1 MRKKEEILA
10 KELTAYV
17 KNKHTQDECNGFV
30 SGFEKAF
37 NFADEQSVAFAEFLV
52 KNYQPRFPNKG
63 EWVKI
68 LDSNK
73 FKTIYTTE
81 QLLQIFKNENKQL
94 W

>member
-17 KNKHTQDECNGFV
+17 KDKHTQDECSGFV

-52 KNYQPRFPNKG
+52 KNYQPCFPNKG
-63 EWVKI
+63 KWVKI

-73 FKTIYTTE
+73 FTTIYTTE
-81 QLLQIFKNENKQL
+81 QLLQIFKNENK
-94 W
+94 